1 MNLILFKS
9 HFHEKS
15 FVLKILV
22 LFITF
27 LVSPSLNTSSQDSQ
41 WGSLIFFIYDG
52 RHLNR
57 CPLHSGSS
65 LAMMFRRLFSFFPV
79 SHSYS
84 LLLVLSLC
92 LVFFFLPVTFSVCQ
106 YVFLSFY
113 LTFSPSFPLL
123 FCFLYLSY
131 FFFWFLS
138 VCLSVYPP
146 KLFPCFS

>member
-92 LVFFFLPVTFSVCQ
+92 LVFFFSPCHFFCLSICLSLILSNIQSLVPPPFLFS
-106 YVFLSFY
+106 LS
-113 LTFSPSFPLL
+113 LL
-123 FCFLYLSY
+123 LL
-131 FFFWFLS
+131 LLVS
-138 VCLSVYPP
+138 VCLS
-146 KLFPCFS
+146 FCISS